1 MKTSARFDNAIQKLY
16 EAFHSD
22 SLNPLCCKQCAV
34 GNILDN
40 NDFWKDLST
49 GHGSTEL
56 SYVGKVNEVFGKRFA
71 GFTPSELLQIESVF
85 LKSCGVI
92 LPVTS
97 SLKKSEFSKEQLFDG
112 LVATVEL
119 LCKIE
124 GIPNVLDCSELFDF
138 KDQEFLVSE
147 TSE

>member
-40 NDFWKDLST
+40 KDFWKELCVA
-49 GHGSTEL
+49 HGSLQL
-56 SYVGKVNEVFGKRFA
+56 SYVGKINEVFGKRFA
-71 GFTPSELLQIESVF
+71 GFTPLELLQIECVF
-85 LKSCGVI
+85 LKSCGI
-92 LPVTS
+92 TLPVKS
-97 SLKKSEFSKEQLFDG
+97 SQKDSEFSKEQLFDG

-119 LCKIE
+119 LCQLDN
-124 GIPNVLDCSELFDF
+124 IPNVLDCSELFDF
-138 KDQEFLVSE
+138 KNQEFLVPESF
-147 TSE
+147 